1 MKKLTLCLSLA
12 VLLLAGCRHEIKDFD
27 RFETAS
33 LSGEQWYFI
42 TCASE
47 WDSDTGS
54 MKNSY
59 DIVWPEEGWLSPAA
73 MRELMFRYFDDS
85 TSATIE
91 EAANRW
97 LESVVYYAD
106 PDNNCIKKRVDSSE
120 IPMGE
125 YCYYHLESTCE
136 RDSNL
141 VTFVINTDCYW
152 AGAAHGLYSS
162 TSVVADLN
170 TGEIVHLT
178 DLVAD
183 TNLLCE
189 AIAHAIQDLEVNKE
203 VRECLFDE
211 FRNVERMPMPED
223 FFIDSTRSTIVV
235 NYGLYHI
242 APYACGIQS
251 VVLPIF
257 WLSKHVALTPYA
269 KRLFGPGSSLTP

>member
-12 VLLLAGCRHEIKDFD
+12 VLLLAGCRHEIRDNNEFGT
-27 RFETAS
+27 RTF
-33 LSGEQWYFI
+33 SGERFYVM
-42 TCASE
+42 TCE
-47 WDSDTGS
+47 WFPDTSGV
-54 MKNSY
+54 KNSY

-73 MRELMFRYFDDS
+73 LRELMFRYFDDS
-85 TSATIE
+85 TSTDIE
-91 EAANRW
+91 KAANRW
-97 LESVVYYAD
+97 LDSVVYFVD
-106 PDNNCIKKRVDSSE
+106 PDNDCRKKIVDSADF
-120 IPMGE
+120 PMGE
-125 YCYYHLESTCE
+125 YSYYQLISTC
-136 RDSNL
+136 RQDSNL
-141 VTFVINTDCYW
+141 VTFVINTVSYW
-152 AGAAHGLYSS
+152 MGAAHGLYSS

-178 DLVAD
+178 DLVTD

-189 AIAHAIQDLEVNKE
+189 AITHAIQDLEVNKE
-203 VRECLFDE
+203 IQECLFDE

-269 KRLFGPGSSLTP
+269 KRLFGPGSHIE